1 MWDETD
7 VELVL
12 DDPWYPDAK
21 YTKEDDYCAVLV
33 HGWEL
38 GWYWDAWRGGSGT
51 SGNGNNRVDIWFSRE
66 TGAADFCLH
75 PPVLLDIGASCV
87 GPEETEDG
95 FCITYW
101 VKCEPKDYDTPST
114 VDQDLIDQ
122 AWTSWFGW

>member
-12 DDPWYPDAK
+12 DDPSFPDYK
-21 YTKEDDYCAVLV
+21 YTKDDDYCAVLV

-38 GWYWDAWRGGSGT
+38 GWYWNSWDDGEDGEDESSGD
-51 SGNGNNRVDIWFSRE
+51 NRVDIWFSRE
-66 TGAADFCLH
+66 TGAADFCLN
-75 PPVLLDIGASCV
+75 PSNEFLADCV
-87 GPEETEDG
+87 GPADTEDG

-101 VKCEPKDYDTPST
+101 VECEAKDYDTPST

-122 AWTSWFGW
+122 AWTSW

>member
-38 GWYWDAWRGGSGT
+38 GWYWDSWDDEK
-51 SGNGNNRVDIWFSRE
+51 NNRVDIWFSRE
-66 TGAADFCLH
+66 TGAADFCLNTSH
-75 PPVLLDIGASCV
+75 KGSWNKGDCIG
-87 GPEETEDG
+87 PDQTEDG
-95 FCITYW
+95 YCITYW